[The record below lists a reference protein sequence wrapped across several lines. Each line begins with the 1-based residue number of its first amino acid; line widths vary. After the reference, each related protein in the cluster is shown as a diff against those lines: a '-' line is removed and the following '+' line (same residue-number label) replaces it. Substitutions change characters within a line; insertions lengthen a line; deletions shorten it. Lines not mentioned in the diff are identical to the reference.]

1 MPLHQFSCLPL
12 ETDRMKKTSY
22 LFCCLLILSFQACTP
37 ADTPPDTA
45 EDKTETITPEAISL
59 DGRDLFPPPESPASQ
74 QKKDSLLQIAQNN
87 FDTNPNDL
95 EAIIW
100 LGRRLAYLS
109 RYKEAIKVFTA
120 GMEVHPNA
128 PELYRHRGHRYLSTR
143 QFDKA
148 IQDFEQAAELAEGR
162 EIEIEP
168 DGLPNKL
175 NIPLSSLQFNIW
187 YHWGL
192 AYYLKG
198 DFEKAAERYEKCME
212 YSINP
217 DLLTATTDW
226 LYMTYRRLGKAAEA
240 EALLAPIQTDMN
252 IVENTSYL
260 NRLLMY
266 KGLKKPTDLL
276 DLNNEDPEQLLNI
289 VTQGYGVGN
298 WYLYNGDREQALSVF
313 KKIVST
319 TYWSAFGYIAAE
331 ADMVRMTA
339 E

>member
-1 MPLHQFSCLPL
+1 
-12 ETDRMKKTSY
+12 MKNTIY
-22 LFCCLLILSFQACTP
+22 LFSCLLILCFQACAPTEQ
-37 ADTPPDTA
+37 PPETA
-45 EDKTETITPEAISL
+45 VETVEKAVPEALSL
-59 DGRDLFPPPESPASQ
+59 DGRSLFPPPETPAGQ
-74 QKKDSLLQIAQNN
+74 QKKDSLLQIAQND
-87 FDTNPNDL
+87 FDANPNDL

-120 GMEVHPNA
+120 GMNVHPNA

-148 IQDFEQAAELAEGR
+148 ISDFEQAATLAEGR
-162 EIEIEP
+162 DIEIEP

-192 AYYLKG
+192 AYYLQG
-198 DFEKAAERYEKCME
+198 DFEKAAALYEKCME

-226 LYMTYRRLGKAAEA
+226 LYMTYRRLGKEDEA
-240 EALLAPIQTDMN
+240 KALLAPIHADLE
-252 IVENTSYL
+252 IIENTSYL

-266 KGLKKPTDLL
+266 KGLRAPTDLL

-298 WYLYNGDREQALSVF
+298 WYLYNGDEEQALTVF
-313 KKIVST
+313 KKIVGT

-331 ADMVRMTA
+331 ADLVRMTT